1 MNIPGFY
8 NFRQGERGDPQVSM
22 LVAAIPMIPV
32 PPGGGP
38 VLPVEE
44 IDPTMDS
51 LVLVYHLF
59 LRERDPFCV
68 IVPAQAQFRQ

>member
-8 NFRQGERGDPQVSM
+8 DFRAGGRGDPMVSM
-22 LVAAIPMIPV
+22 LMAAIPVLPADV
-32 PPGGGP
+32 GGGTA
-38 VLPVEE
+38 VRMSKSGADLEN
-44 IDPTMDS
+44 

-68 IVPAQAQFRQ
+68 IVPSRK